1 MIAYLKMIRTKRH
14 INILFLDEVFSS
26 IDLEGIESILLLLK
40 DFANNYK
47 ISIFVVHHALMSGEF
62 FDRIIS
68 VNKDVFSQITETATR
83 EDVGKDI

>member
-1 MIAYLKMIRTKRH
+1 
-14 INILFLDEVFSS
+14 
-26 IDLEGIESILLLLK
+26 
-40 DFANNYK
+40 
-47 ISIFVVHHALMSGEF
+47 MSGEF